1 MTQHSHAGVHIAVH
15 TGHDHGHRLEE
26 DLAQMLDLD
35 AELSGSA
42 LDEMTAWIAEQ
53 VVAEPRMVVD
63 LGAGT
68 GTGSLALARRFP
80 AAQVV
85 AVDRSAV
92 MLDRVRAAARG
103 QGLEGRVQVVQADLD
118 VAWPAV
124 RAADLVWASS
134 FLHEVADPGAVLAEV
149 RDALRPGGL
158 VVVVELDTLPRF
170 LPDDIGL
177 GRPGLESRC
186 HRALADAGWNAHPDW
201 RPLLEHAGFE
211 VLAPRTVSTGA
222 SPSPS
227 VTARY
232 AAAWFARMR
241 PALQDRLTAED
252 LDVLDRLLAHDA
264 PEALLNRRDLGF
276 RGSRTAWAAR
286 RP

>member
-1 MTQHSHAGVHIAVH
+1 MTQHSHAG
-15 TGHDHGHRLEE
+15 HDDGHRLEA
-26 DLAQMLDLD
+26 DLAQLLELD
-35 AELSGSA
+35 AELSASA
-42 LDEMTAWIAEQ
+42 LDEVTAWISRQ
-53 VVAEPRMVVD
+53 VANTPRTIVD

-80 AAQVV
+80 AARVV
-85 AVDRSAV
+85 AIDRSTV
-92 MLDRVRAAARG
+92 MLERVRAAARG
-103 QGLEGRVQVVQADLD
+103 QGLEDRVQVVQADLD

-124 RAADLVWASS
+124 GAADLVWASS
-134 FLHEVADPGAVLAEV
+134 FLHEVADPGAVLGEV
-149 RDALRPGGL
+149 RAALRPGGL
-158 VVVVELDTLPRF
+158 LVVVEMDTLPRF

-186 HRALADAGWNAHPDW
+186 HQALADAGWNAHPDW

-222 SPSPS
+222 SPAPS

-241 PALQDRLTAED
+241 PALQDRLAAED
-252 LDVLDRLLAHDA
+252 LDVLDRLLAQEA
-264 PEALLNRRDLGF
+264 PEALLNRRDLGL